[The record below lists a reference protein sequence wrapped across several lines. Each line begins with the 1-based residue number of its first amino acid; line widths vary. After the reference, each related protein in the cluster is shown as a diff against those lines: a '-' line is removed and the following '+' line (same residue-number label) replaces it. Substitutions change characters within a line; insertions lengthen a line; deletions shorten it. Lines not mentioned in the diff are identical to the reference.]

1 MKGRKLWIRAV
12 IVIVIL
18 LVGWVA
24 YISSKQ
30 LERNR
35 RIQKEVAT
43 LSEEAAKI
51 RRENETLGDR
61 INYFSSNEFREQ
73 EAKEKLGMKKP
84 DETVM
89 VVQQEPDP
97 VATENKDEQQN
108 TKPLSPDEGEG
119 NYKKWWNLFFNKT

>member
-12 IVIVIL
+12 IIIVIL

-24 YISSKQ
+24 YISAKQ

-35 RIQKEVAT
+35 RIQKEVTT
-43 LSEEAAKI
+43 LSLEAAKI

-97 VATENKDEQQN
+97 VATENTDEQQN
-108 TKPLSPDEGEG
+108 TKPLSADEGGE